1 MKHIIPSLL
10 LIAFVSVTSV
20 FAQTRETRNPG
31 SFTKIAFRVPG
42 KLYLRQGNTA
52 KVEVEGKQE
61 LLAEIETSVEGTRL
75 VIGKRGKWNNWTW
88 KNEDRINVYITMPT
102 VEGLNVGGSGDLI
115 AETRI
120 HSENLELSV
129 SGSGSMKL
137 EIEATGGAE
146 ASVSG
151 SGGMVVKGT
160 AKNFESRVSGS
171 GSVDAD
177 IQVTSLADFSVSGS
191 GRISVAGKANSVK
204 ASISGSG
211 RVLAANLETN
221 TCDVRISGSGDVEI
235 NVKEAL
241 NASISGSGSVL
252 YKGDPKQ
259 LNSHS
264 AGSGKV
270 RKM

>member
-1 MKHIIPSLL
+1 MKHIIPSIL

-61 LLAEIETSVEGTRL
+61 LLAEIETSVEGSRL
-75 VIGKRGKWNNWTW
+75 VIGKRGKWNNWSW
-88 KNEDRINVYITMPT
+88 KNDDRINVYITMPT
-102 VEGLNVGGSGDLI
+102 IEGLNVGGSGDLI

-120 HSENLELSV
+120 HSDNLELAV
-129 SGSGSMKL
+129 SGSGSMKI
-137 EIEATGGAE
+137 EIEATGATE

-151 SGGMVVKGT
+151 SGGIEVKGT

-171 GSVDAD
+171 GHVDAD
-177 IQVTSLADFSVSGS
+177 MKVASLADFSVSGS
-191 GRISVAGKANSVK
+191 GRISVAGSANTVK

-211 RVLAANLETN
+211 RVLASNMEANS
-221 TCDVRISGSGDVEI
+221 CDVRISGSGDAEI
-235 NVKEAL
+235 NVKEQL

-252 YKGDPKQ
+252 YKGEPKQ